1 MGLNLLYYSTCW
13 IYYYVL
19 PRLRAVSLL
28 LENLCANT
36 IRECIPRVSSCAGA
50 STSLHSLTDSS
61 KRETARSLHSS
72 YHNTD
77 PLTFSNSKYLDEY
90 YLEKFALVLR

>member
-1 MGLNLLYYSTCW
+1 MS
-13 IYYYVL
+13 
-19 PRLRAVSLL
+19 
-28 LENLCANT
+28 
-36 IRECIPRVSSCAGA
+36 IPRVSSCAGA
-50 STSLHSLTDSS
+50 STSLHLLTDSS

-77 PLTFSNSKYLDEY
+77 SLTDSNSKYSDEY